1 MISSEVNVEGGLATA
16 LSSNASIRGVTAGRT
31 ALWSLLVI
39 IAVGAF
45 YLSTIRQGHGW
56 GDDFGMYINHARNI
70 AEGKAYADTGYV
82 YNPRFI
88 IGPKT
93 YPPTLPLLLAPA
105 YKVWGLNLMAMKV
118 VVILLFLLALMA
130 IHLAFRNELRWPY
143 LTALVALVGFNPQF
157 WAFKDNILSDLPF
170 LLFTYL
176 SFYLIHEAY
185 RDGHGRASQI
195 IYALLICVSIYLA
208 YGTRSI
214 GLVLIPCLVVY
225 HVIKSR
231 RLSLLGVLILPLTV
245 AFIYFQTRSVPI
257 YSAYFDQLGIN
268 GMNVALAHCR
278 EYGQYLSEF
287 WINGYSKVIRLALF
301 VTFTGLAAVGYLARI
316 RKRQITCFELFVP
329 FYLGLL
335 IVIPID
341 PTARFLFPLIPLI
354 PS

>member
-39 IAVGAF
+39 IAVGTF

-195 IYALLICVSIYLA
+195 IYALLMTWY
-208 YGTRSI
+208 TTK
-214 GLVLIPCLVVY
+214 
-225 HVIKSR
+225 H
-231 RLSLLGVLILPLTV
+231 
-245 AFIYFQTRSVPI
+245 
-257 YSAYFDQLGIN
+257 GIN
-268 GMNVALAHCR
+268 TRPMLR
-278 EYGQYLSEF
+278 
-287 WINGYSKVIRLALF
+287 
-301 VTFTGLAAVGYLARI
+301 
-316 RKRQITCFELFVP
+316 VP
-329 FYLGLL
+329 
-335 IVIPID
+335 
-341 PTARFLFPLIPLI
+341 
-354 PS
+354 